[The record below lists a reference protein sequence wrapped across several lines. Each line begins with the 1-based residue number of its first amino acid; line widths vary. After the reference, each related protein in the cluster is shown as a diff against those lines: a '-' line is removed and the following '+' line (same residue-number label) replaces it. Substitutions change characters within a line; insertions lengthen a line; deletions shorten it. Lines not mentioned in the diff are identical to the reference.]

1 MVFRE
6 GRAPCW
12 VFSLQRV
19 IHSRSCSYYLF
30 FNYLYVLPVW
40 STNRGG
46 VLPVWYWITLSNHL
60 HLWISLTAANRL
72 GRPRSRFQPVGALL
86 ESLSLR
92 NRAVRG
98 YLWGRNGP

>member
-1 MVFRE
+1 MVLVFRE
-6 GRAPCW
+6 GRAPLLG
-12 VFSLQRV
+12 VFSAASYPQPELLLLLV
-19 IHSRSCSYYLF
+19 LYYLF

-40 STNRGG
+40 
-46 VLPVWYWITLSNHL
+46 YWITLSNHR

-72 GRPRSRFQPVGALL
+72 GRPRSGFQPVGALL